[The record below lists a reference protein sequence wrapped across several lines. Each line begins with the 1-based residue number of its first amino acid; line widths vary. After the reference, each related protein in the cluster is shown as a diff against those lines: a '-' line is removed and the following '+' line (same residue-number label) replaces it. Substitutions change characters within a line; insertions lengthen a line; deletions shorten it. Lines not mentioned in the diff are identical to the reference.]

1 MRASTAHRQHSTVEV
16 IFTDRTDEC
25 RTLLNI
31 EFWDTE
37 TTAVVRPLQEF
48 STRQQHRESRHAMLH
63 HIMHYHLIS
72 SHFFSLNIVS
82 CIIQYF
88 VIQYHTLQHL
98 IIQYFVRYHTMQH
111 HIIQHQ
117 ITSHYIRSAP
127 ATPTSSYSSCW
138 QSTAQYMQSAAVRDI
153 PVVLSRDNV

>member
-72 SHFFSLNIVS
+72 FLITQHRIMHHTISYTTTS
-82 CIIQYF
+82 
-88 VIQYHTLQHL
+88 YHTVFCQ
-98 IIQYFVRYHTMQH
+98 ISH
-111 HIIQHQ
+111 HA
-117 ITSHYIRSAP
+117 TSHH
-127 ATPTSSYSSCW
+127 TTSDHITLHKISSSHPHV
-138 QSTAQYMQSAAVRDI
+138 QLLKLLAEHSTIYAECSSEGYTGCSQ
-153 PVVLSRDNV
+153 P